1 VPEQSLADQFPAF
14 ADACEHDGAITYAAI
29 CRGVAV
35 QADVLDLIAQAPLA
49 QRRPNLLLAAVHF
62 LLLSGVDHPLAAYY
76 DTVRP
81 PAGEGGGPSLE
92 DLPAVFRRFC
102 LEHRQELLELI
113 ATRSTQT
120 NEVGR
125 CAGLLPALATIA
137 AGYPGE
143 PLALLDLGTSAGLN
157 LGFDHYAY
165 AYRQADGAVLSAG
178 DPTSEVLLECRVGTT
193 LADLPPLAL
202 PPVADRV
209 GVDLSPIHP
218 QDDGEARWL
227 LACLWPDNLVRFNR
241 VRGALAVAR
250 ASEDR
255 ARLVQGD
262 IIEDLD
268 AVAATIDASSP
279 LVVFHSWVAAYLT
292 EARQRDLVAAVR
304 ALGSGR
310 RVHHVYA
317 EAPFE
322 TPGLPTPDCPV
333 PNPKANVA
341 TALVHI
347 GPEGVPA
354 RWADMHPH
362 GSSLRWW
369 ATPMAPTGHPGEP
382 APAPPPR

>member
-1 VPEQSLADQFPAF
+1 LDEV
-14 ADACEHDGAITYAAI
+14 
-29 CRGVAV
+29 
-35 QADVLDLIAQAPLA
+35 ADV
-49 QRRPNLLLAAVHF
+49 
-62 LLLSGVDHPLAAYY
+62 
-76 DTVRP
+76 
-81 PAGEGGGPSLE
+81 
-92 DLPAVFRRFC
+92 FRAFC
-102 LEHRQELLELI
+102 LGHRDELLELI
-113 ATRSTQT
+113 TTRSTQT

-137 AGYPGE
+137 TWYGGE

-165 AYRQADGAVLSAG
+165 TYRQADGAVLTAG
-178 DPTSEVLLECRVGTT
+178 DPSSEVQLECRMRGA

-202 PPVADRV
+202 PRVADRV
-209 GVDLSPIHP
+209 GLDLSPIDP
-218 QDDGEARWL
+218 RSDDEARWL

-241 VRGALAVAR
+241 VRGALGLAR
-250 ASEDR
+250 ASGER

-262 IIEDLD
+262 IIEDLE
-268 AVAATIDASSP
+268 AVAATINVSSP

-292 EARQRDLVAAVR
+292 EVRQRDLVAEVR
-304 ALGSGR
+304 ALGAGR

-333 PNPKANVA
+333 PNPNANVS

-347 GPEGVPA
+347 GPDGVPA

-362 GSSLRWW
+362 GASLRWW
-369 ATPMAPTGHPGEP
+369 ATPRAPTGHPGEP